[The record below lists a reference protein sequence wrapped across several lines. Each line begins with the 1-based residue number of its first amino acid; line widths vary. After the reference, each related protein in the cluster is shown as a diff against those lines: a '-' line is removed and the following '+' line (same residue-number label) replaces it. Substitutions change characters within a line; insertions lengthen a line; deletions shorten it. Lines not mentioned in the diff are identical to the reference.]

1 MFIAQPW
8 DYAGYTLSCQNQFGL
23 TPIYDFVFDY
33 FGGKDVMRDFKH
45 ASNIIFSNG
54 QLDPWRAGGLT
65 KQVNNDITIIIIEG
79 AAHHLDLRSPNPQD
93 PATVIAARQLELDTI
108 W

>member
-1 MFIAQPW
+1 M
-8 DYAGYTLSCQNQFGL
+8 
-23 TPIYDFVFDY
+23 
-33 FGGKDVMRDFKH
+33 DVMRDFKH

-65 KQVNNDITIIIIEG
+65 KKVNDKITIIVIEG
-79 AAHHLDLRSPNPQD
+79 AAHHLDLRTPNPLD
-93 PATVIAARQLELDTI
+93 PVPVIQARKLELDTI